1 MRCGDGDGFDW
12 SAVVPR
18 IANPTKIAI
27 IELLCR
33 ERRPL
38 SATKMLGLLDDPGLT
53 VGRLDYHCKTLD
65 RARVIRIS
73 CTRSQGV
80 ANEVFY
86 ELGLEG

>member
-1 MRCGDGDGFDW
+1 VRCGDADGFDW
-12 SAVVPR
+12 SVVVPH

-38 SATKMLGLLDDPGLT
+38 SATKMLSLLDDPDLT

-65 RARVIRIS
+65 RAGVIRVY
-73 CTRSQGV
+73 CTRSQGA

-86 ELGLEG
+86 ELALEG

>member
-38 SATKMLGLLDDPGLT
+38 SATKMLGLLNDPDLT
-53 VGRLDYHCKTLD
+53 VSRLDYHCKTLD
-65 RARVIRIS
+65 RAGGAPGLLHQLTGGGKR
-73 CTRSQGV
+73 GV
-80 ANEVFY
+80 
-86 ELGLEG
+86 L